1 MGWPFERSTWT
12 KTRLVPSQMITSP
25 TQRSPIFFSSIGS
38 PPSTAQIEENLSHI
52 EFFVKKKR
60 NPMEDS
66 LFHKKIAI

>member
-1 MGWPFERSTWT
+1 
-12 KTRLVPSQMITSP
+12 MITSP